1 LTNDKLITEL
11 SLSLFIQQGNWRNT
25 FTMKNLFPF
34 LLLLMTGWL
43 SAQELEYGLAS
54 VCPDDFH
61 GRPTAYGDVYDKS
74 KLTCSHKIHP
84 YGTMLKVRRMDNG
97 QSVTV
102 KVIDQ
107 GPFIS
112 GTIVEVSRQAAQV
125 LGIRSGQREIEVSI
139 QVVGRGGASP
149 QRQGIAR
156 PAAPPAAPR
165 ATPSPADND
174 RRAVSAEEGVVDS
187 REAAPGG
194 EGSTY
199 VRSGPNRRALVGPE
213 INPYRGIYKISVERP
228 EAGDYGLQMGI
239 YSGYDNALRQIALL
253 QSKGFSNILLS
264 IQAGDE
270 NEPIFKVIL
279 GPFVNEKAAQSILQ
293 NVRQQHR
300 LTAFMIRLSELR

>member
-1 LTNDKLITEL
+1 MKSL
-11 SLSLFIQQGNWRNT
+11 LSLFL
-25 FTMKNLFPF
+25 LFVSC
-34 LLLLMTGWL
+34 WL

-61 GRPTAYGDVYDKS
+61 GRPTAYGDIYDKS

-125 LGIRSGQREIEVSI
+125 LGIRAGQRAIEVSI
-139 QVVGRGGASP
+139 QVIGRGGAGP
-149 QRQGIAR
+149 QNREIAR
-156 PAAPPAAPR
+156 PASPA
-165 ATPSPADND
+165 PSPKVSSSPATNE
-174 RRAVSAEEGVVDS
+174 RQAASAEKDIS
-187 REAAPGG
+187 DNRAAASGG
-194 EGSTY
+194 EDGNTF
-199 VRSGPNRRALVGPE
+199 VRPGPNRRNLVGPE
-213 INPYRGIYKISVERP
+213 INPHRGIYKISIERP

-239 YSGYDNALRQIALL
+239 YSGYDNAMRQIALL

-264 IQAGDE
+264 IQPGDD
-270 NEPIFKVIL
+270 NEPVFKVIL
-279 GPFVNEKAAQSILQ
+279 GPFINEKAALSILQ
-293 NVRQQHR
+293 NIRQQHR